1 MVFSGGSDGKESVCI
16 CGRPGFH
23 PRVGKSRWR
32 RERLPTPV
40 FWPGEF
46 HGQRSL
52 AVYSPWG
59 RKELDRTEPLTLSL
73 FLSTCGGI
81 ISLHPGFVHQWEKTA
96 SHHCFRPI
104 ICIPLLLSSQGRPN
118 PLRDAGDSSWQWS
131 STFLASGTGLVEDNF
146 PTDQEG
152 GDGFKM
158 IQAHCIYCAL
168 FLLLLHQ
175 LPLRSSGIRSQ
186 RLGAPILFAYS
197 GGRIIRG
204 GVISKSKQTP
214 VL

>member
-1 MVFSGGSDGKESVCI
+1 MAQTIKITPQGDLGSIPRWGRFPGGGRGNPLEYSGLEN
-16 CGRPGFH
+16 P
-23 PRVGKSRWR
+23 
-32 RERLPTPV
+32 
-40 FWPGEF
+40 